1 MVPKNYISKV
11 GLIGATGTLG
21 SHVLFALLAQHF
33 PQFQVTLITRPGS
46 ITPAKHPELTSNP
59 RITIVAG
66 SYEDHDFL
74 VHALTG
80 QDALIITLGF
90 SVCHTLQPLIIRAA
104 CEAKVPYILPCE
116 FGSDTSNP
124 RLVAAIPGHMAK
136 VNARKM
142 VEELGTAPDG
152 SRTSCWIGISNNA
165 WLDWNLPGGWMGID
179 IKQRKATLL
188 DGDDVKTYLS
198 TIPTSA
204 LAAARVLSLPLTL
217 DGKNPNVT
225 SSSSSSSSSA
235 DPTLQRTLPSFANK
249 MVYVASFRLSQAD
262 IFRAVQQAT
271 RTTDADWDISHVPL
285 TQDIQDAHAK
295 LAAGNRLAIMDL
307 LNGNLFVKGVA
318 DAFYPNGADEEAEL
332 HNALLGVED
341 CQNLEDVMARI
352 VKEVMSK

>member
-1 MVPKNYISKV
+1 
-11 GLIGATGTLG
+11 
-21 SHVLFALLAQHF
+21 
-33 PQFQVTLITRPGS
+33 
-46 ITPAKHPELTSNP
+46 
-59 RITIVAG
+59 
-66 SYEDHDFL
+66 
-74 VHALTG
+74 
-80 QDALIITLGF
+80 
-90 SVCHTLQPLIIRAA
+90 
-104 CEAKVPYILPCE
+104 
-116 FGSDTSNP
+116 
-124 RLVAAIPGHMAK
+124 
-136 VNARKM
+136 
-142 VEELGTAPDG
+142 
-152 SRTSCWIGISNNA
+152 
-165 WLDWNLPGGWMGID
+165 MGID

-198 TIPTSA
+198 TIRTSA